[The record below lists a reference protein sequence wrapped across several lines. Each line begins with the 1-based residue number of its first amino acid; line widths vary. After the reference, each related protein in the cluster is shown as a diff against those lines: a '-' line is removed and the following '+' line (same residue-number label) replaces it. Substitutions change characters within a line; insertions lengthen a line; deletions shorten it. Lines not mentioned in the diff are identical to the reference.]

1 MIKFYKLA
9 KINDGGKIST
19 GFVREEGIFLP
30 NNFALELVVYRT
42 EDKKKWYVVELT
54 SGAGLGQGDTK
65 SKAIANFEHNVERLG
80 IKGIERAV
88 HRSIELYGRTPDH
101 EETEVF

>member
-9 KINDGGKIST
+9 KIDDGDTKRIE
-19 GFVREEGIFLP
+19 FVREEGIFLP
-30 NNFALELVVYRT
+30 NNYAMELAVYRT
-42 EDKKKWYVVELT
+42 EDKKTWYVVELT
-54 SGAGLGQGDTK
+54 SGAGLGQGNTK

-88 HRSIELYGRTPDH
+88 NRSIELYGRTPDH